1 MDSTLSLSKNKNLI
15 IKLARFGYITKGI
28 VYCLVGVLASM
39 AAFGSG
45 STKNSDRNGVINFIM
60 DQPFGQILLG
70 IVSIGLLGYVMW
82 RVIETVKDP
91 HDHGNGAKGLITR
104 AGYAI
109 SALVY
114 AGLSL
119 YVFRL
124 LLTGERS
131 NGNGETQ
138 RTLVQ
143 KVLEFPFGEW
153 IVGIIAAIIFIR
165 GFQQIYKALSG
176 KYKKDLKEE
185 RINPDYRDLVVRSG
199 AVGSIARGAVW
210 GVIAFFFFNAA
221 TNGNSDEIGGTGNAL
236 GFLASD
242 FGPWVLGFIAVGL
255 VCYGIFKILQG
266 LYLRM
271 NVE

>member
-1 MDSTLSLSKNKNLI
+1 MDTTLSLSKNKNII

-28 VYCLVGVLASM
+28 VYCLVGILASL
-39 AAFGSG
+39 AAIGSG
-45 STKNSDRNGVINFIM
+45 STRNTDRNGVINFVM

-70 IVSIGLLGYVMW
+70 IISIGLLGYVMW
-82 RVIETVKDP
+82 RIIETIKDP

-109 SALVY
+109 SAIVY
-114 AGLSL
+114 SGLSI

-138 RTLVQ
+138 RTIVQ
-143 KVLEFPFGEW
+143 KVLELPLGEW
-153 IVGIIAAIIFIR
+153 IVGIIAVIIFIR
-165 GFQQIYKALSG
+165 GFQQIFKALSG
-176 KYKKDLKEE
+176 KYRKDLREE
-185 RINPDYRDLVVRSG
+185 RIHPDFRKVVVRSG

-221 TNGNSDEIGGTGNAL
+221 MNGNSNEIGGTGNAL

-242 FGPWVLGFIAVGL
+242 FGPWVLGFIALGL
-255 VCYGIFKILQG
+255 TCYGIFKILQG
-266 LYLRM
+266 LYLRLDL
-271 NVE
+271 E